1 MKGGEFGASSL
12 VSGRPCCPFHSAA
25 LSRVRPR
32 FLRSHLFPS
41 SSHPREDKTGPRLPR
56 NSRGK
61 KKRKQRGKKKAHA
74 PWLPAHFHGSRGSQG
89 STALPRLPCTRAPS
103 ERVRSA
109 RPAARRCSQPRRT
122 RAQSPAGRA
131 RSPALRGGV
140 ESLPAGQE
148 GSCLLPGGTF
158 HLKRFHEGCSRLRLR
173 EEL

>member
-1 MKGGEFGASSL
+1 MEPAHLYLEGRVVLSILPRYLAFVPDSFGAT
-12 VSGRPCCPFHSAA
+12 C
-25 LSRVRPR
+25 
-32 FLRSHLFPS
+32 
-41 SSHPREDKTGPRLPR
+41 SHPHPTHVKIKQDQDSPGTPEEKKEKTE
-56 NSRGK
+56 
-61 KKRKQRGKKKAHA
+61 GKKKAHA
-74 PWLPAHFHGSRGSQG
+74 PWLPAHFHGSRGSQC